1 MLSHM
6 IHDTEQAGAAP
17 APAVPRAV
25 CLLCAVL
32 PLLPLPG
39 QEPRFLNIN
48 CAQRT
53 VSKDSRCSP
62 CLTRSRCV
70 SGGHWI
76 TNMRRMMTRHEVEV
90 LQGFPAG
97 RIRLPAGVSEK
108 VYAGML
114 GNAFTVPV
122 VGRVCL
128 ALLRT
133 VGIVDPTWPDVW
145 ARS

>member
-1 MLSHM
+1 
-6 IHDTEQAGAAP
+6 
-17 APAVPRAV
+17 
-25 CLLCAVL
+25 
-32 PLLPLPG
+32 
-39 QEPRFLNIN
+39 
-48 CAQRT
+48 
-53 VSKDSRCSP
+53 
-62 CLTRSRCV
+62 
-70 SGGHWI
+70 
-76 TNMRRMMTRHEVEV
+76 MMTRREVEV

-97 RIRLPAGVSEK
+97 RTRLPPGVSDK
-108 VYAGML
+108 TCAGMR

>member
-1 MLSHM
+1 
-6 IHDTEQAGAAP
+6 
-17 APAVPRAV
+17 
-25 CLLCAVL
+25 
-32 PLLPLPG
+32 
-39 QEPRFLNIN
+39 
-48 CAQRT
+48 
-53 VSKDSRCSP
+53 
-62 CLTRSRCV
+62 
-70 SGGHWI
+70 
-76 TNMRRMMTRHEVEV
+76 MRRMMTRHELEV

-114 GNAFTVPV
+114 GNAFTVPI

-145 ARS
+145 ARWYGSPAAGAPALSGGLLPPAILGLVAEPHSVGGEGCGGRRCPHT

>member
-1 MLSHM
+1 MLSH
-6 IHDTEQAGAAP
+6 TVLCRAGA
-17 APAVPRAV
+17 APAVPRAACV
-25 CLLCAVL
+25 PRCR
-32 PLLPLPG
+32 LLPLPG
-39 QEPRFLNIN
+39 QEPRFVNIN
-48 CAQRT
+48 CVQPP
-53 VSKDSRCSP
+53 VVGKDSRCCP

-70 SGGHWI
+70 GGGHWI
-76 TNMRRMMTRHEVEV
+76 TNMRRMLTRREMEV

-108 VYAGML
+108 TYAGML

-133 VGIVDPTWPDVW
+133 VGTVDPTWPDVW
-145 ARS
+145 ARN